1 MGKANFNFLCCCSVF
16 HSILFRSFWSRSLL
30 YCILVFVYSC
40 FGFSCFLCV
49 CLPSLRFSIRI
60 AWWFSLRYVC
70 MRCCFFFFSTLSYI
84 LFYRKNPFRP
94 FTLLFFCLFSLSLYL
109 IHFTFVVHLFHS
121 LSLYSQV
128 FLSQAHDITH
138 SRERKR
144 EWDSNADCMTSVCI
158 ITLP

>member
-70 MRCCFFFFSTLSYI
+70 MLFCLFYPLYHI

-94 FTLLFFCLFSLSLYL
+94 FTLLFFVCSLFLFISSTLHLSF
-109 IHFTFVVHLFHS
+109 ICFILFHYIHRS
-121 LSLYSQV
+121 FYLKPMIL
-128 FLSQAHDITH
+128 LI
-138 SRERKR
+138 RERGR
-144 EWDSNADCMTSVCI
+144 ESETRMLTVWRVCV
-158 ITLP
+158 